1 MPEVLP
7 SEAVTAA
14 ASSVTAGAPDSSS
27 LVAGWREG
35 LAIINLR
42 GDVDDPAF
50 RQAVAG
56 ALGVEPPGVLITTTA
71 AAATPA
77 PASAAAGNDGVRL
90 VWAGPDDWFVL
101 GPKGQADALADR
113 LRAALAGLHHAVT
126 DVSSGYT
133 VLHLSGAP
141 ARDVLSQGCPLDLH
155 PRVFPRGACAGS
167 LFFKASVWLW
177 QADEPPGYELLVRR
191 SFMGYVWLMLE
202 RASAEHGLATR
213 RFA

>member
-1 MPEVLP
+1 MPEILQ
-7 SEAVTAA
+7 SEAIARPSSPVAA
-14 ASSVTAGAPDSSS
+14 DASGSSS

-35 LAIINLR
+35 LAIVNLR
-42 GDVDDPAF
+42 GDADDPAF

-56 ALGVEPPGVLITTTA
+56 ALGVELPAVLTT
-71 AAATPA
+71 
-77 PASAAAGNDGVRL
+77 AGNDGLRL

-101 GPKGQADALADR
+101 GPKGRADALMDR
-113 LRAALAGLHHAVT
+113 LRAALAGRHHAVT

-133 VLHLSGAP
+133 VLHLGGVP

-155 PRVFPRGACAGS
+155 PRVFPRTACAGS
-167 LFFKASVWLW
+167 HFFKASVWLW

-202 RASAEHGLATR
+202 RAGAEHGLVTR